1 MKIEYENYFK
11 LRISQNTS
19 LSDLNNDI
27 NKYLYIVY
35 IMGRPKKYFSEEER
49 KCNKRHTGKYRRF
62 LKSF

>member
-27 NKYLYIVY
+27 NMLKYCL
-35 IMGRPKKYFSEEER
+35 
-49 KCNKRHTGKYRRF
+49 
-62 LKSF
+62 